1 MTNDHVVRQ
10 RQLVY
15 QPDGGLAQRVRGRL
29 LVLPAQSIQSVF
41 KNDLLAL
48 RGAERRH
55 DITNRFGSR
64 QAYAR
69 SVVLKYVSHPQ
80 IRNSHD
86 KLLVAEKM
94 LATRISVRRRLRHLG
109 LYVTCQGKGT
119 NLLRAHLVRESE
131 LDGMAW
137 PSGVPLAGV
146 QCPRK
151 SYQTRALKKALLQL
165 DDT

>member
-1 MTNDHVVRQ
+1 MINDHVVRQ

-15 QPDGGLAQRVRGRL
+15 QPNGGLAQRVRGRL

-55 DITNRFGSR
+55 DVTNRFGSR

-86 KLLVAEKM
+86 KFLIAEKM
-94 LATRISVRRRLRHLG
+94 LATRISVWRRPRHLG
-109 LYVTCQGKGT
+109 LYVTSQGQGT
-119 NLLRAHLVRESE
+119 NLLGAHLDRESE
-131 LDGMAW
+131 LDGVSW

-151 SYQTRALKKALLQL
+151 SYQTRALKKSLLPL